1 MNSPKA
7 ISRVP
12 QEPVRS
18 DTVGEQLGPEAD
30 VWEPPF
36 ERWIQM
42 ADDLLRHW
50 PHHGALPREN
60 RV

>member
-1 MNSPKA
+1 MNSPKT
-7 ISRVP
+7 ISRTLQDRLP
-12 QEPVRS
+12 PDEGSEQRNSEP
-18 DTVGEQLGPEAD
+18 E

-36 ERWIQM
+36 ERWMQM

-50 PHHGALPREN
+50 PHSTEAPREN